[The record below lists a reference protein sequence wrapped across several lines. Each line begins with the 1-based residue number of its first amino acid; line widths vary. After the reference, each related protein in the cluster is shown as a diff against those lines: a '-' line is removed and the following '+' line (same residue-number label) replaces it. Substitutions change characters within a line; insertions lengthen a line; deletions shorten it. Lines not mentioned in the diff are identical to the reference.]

1 MGIRA
6 SYVIQVFQSKQKTSH
21 ALPLSNASPSSSGT
35 HKRVSNSNGV
45 LLNTLSQV
53 AHCSLEAYL
62 GCTLLCFGVKFFAA
76 LLCVFTSLVLQPRFL
91 EMPGP
96 DTDRRH
102 AGVMWTDRKSEKAW
116 ALLGPVLE
124 GRSSIT
130 LRTSG

>member
-1 MGIRA
+1 MMGIRA
-6 SYVIQVFQSKQKTSH
+6 SYVIQVFQSKQEISH

-62 GCTLLCFGVKFFAA
+62 GCTLLCFGVKFFVA
-76 LLCVFTSLVLQPRFL
+76 LLCVFTSLVLRPRFL
-91 EMPGP
+91 ETPGP
-96 DTDRRH
+96 DRQEACRSHVDRQEVRE
-102 AGVMWTDRKSEKAW
+102 S
-116 ALLGPVLE
+116 LGPTVLE
-124 GRSSIT
+124 ARSSIA